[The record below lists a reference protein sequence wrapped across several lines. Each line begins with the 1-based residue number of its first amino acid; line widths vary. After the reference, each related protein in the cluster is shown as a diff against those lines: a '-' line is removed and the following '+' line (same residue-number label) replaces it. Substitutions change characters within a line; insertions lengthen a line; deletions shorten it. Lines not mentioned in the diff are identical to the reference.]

1 MIRGIV
7 FDMDGLLFD
16 SERLVKRTWNEVG
29 EILGLPGLGEHIR
42 HTLGK
47 NRRGRNEYFIRAFG
61 EDFPFEAFD
70 RENKR
75 IFAGIMER
83 EGMPVKPGA
92 RELLAYGREQG
103 YKMGIATSSSRNY
116 AVEHLKG
123 TGLYEYF
130 DGGVFD
136 IVVHVHDGAPPEK
149 KIRARRAAFRHP
161 RNEKFL
167 ISEKHISLWRNCI
180 VKTMEDRA

>member
-61 EDFPFEAFD
+61 
-70 RENKR
+70 
-75 IFAGIMER
+75 GTSLL
-83 EGMPVKPGA
+83 KPSTG
-92 RELLAYGREQG
+92 RTSGSLPGSWSGREC
-103 YKMGIATSSSRNY
+103 R
-116 AVEHLKG
+116 
-123 TGLYEYF
+123 
-130 DGGVFD
+130 
-136 IVVHVHDGAPPEK
+136 
-149 KIRARRAAFRHP
+149 
-161 RNEKFL
+161 
-167 ISEKHISLWRNCI
+167 
-180 VKTMEDRA
+180 

>member
-61 EDFPFEAFD
+61 ENFPFEAFD

-123 TGLYEYF
+123 TGPVSYTHLGVPGDLPGVPQEA
-130 DGGVFD
+130 DHRRGSPDSPAGRPAGGVCP
-136 IVVHVHDGAPPEK
+136 GE
-149 KIRARRAAFRHP
+149 RQT
-161 RNEKFL
+161 L
-167 ISEKHISLWRNCI
+167 
-180 VKTMEDRA
+180 

>member
-47 NRRGRNEYFIRAFG
+47 NRRGRNEYFIRTFG

-70 RENKR
+70 GRTSGSLPGSWSRRECR
-75 IFAGIMER
+75 
-83 EGMPVKPGA
+83 
-92 RELLAYGREQG
+92 
-103 YKMGIATSSSRNY
+103 
-116 AVEHLKG
+116 
-123 TGLYEYF
+123 
-130 DGGVFD
+130 
-136 IVVHVHDGAPPEK
+136 
-149 KIRARRAAFRHP
+149 
-161 RNEKFL
+161 
-167 ISEKHISLWRNCI
+167 
-180 VKTMEDRA
+180 